1 MNQVL
6 ISTYSKELFSEAF
19 NELLGDSDLGLQNN
33 SKLAKFVRRFIVKNR
48 NTILDFVNCSVDR
61 LERDYKVKETKI
73 VDIIQLQHKVIEK
86 YALIIGPKTS
96 QS

>member
-19 NELLGDSDLGLQNN
+19 KELFDDESLGLQAN

-48 NTILDFVNCSVDR
+48 NTILDFVNCGVDR
-61 LERDYKVKETKI
+61 LRRDYKIKETKI
-73 VDIIQLQHKVIEK
+73 EDIIQLQHKVIVK
-86 YALIIGPKTS
+86 YALIIVPSTP
-96 QS
+96 